1 MTKHSYDKEF
11 KEQAVQYYLDNKD
24 HMTMNEISKNL
35 GIGASTLHKWIKLFT
50 ETGDRS
56 IKKINRDSEQVTTEK
71 VYQEMDVQHALE
83 SHPSI
88 NGMCDYVGISRSG
101 YYQREKRHNHQ
112 SPRKLRKKFIQGEIK
127 AIWLKSLCI
136 YGAGKITQ
144 ELRSKGYKIAE
155 RTVGKYMRELGI
167 HAVDLTP
174 WTTTTRNS
182 KFDKQLINI
191 LDEQF
196 NPLRPN
202 AVWCIDTTY
211 IPVHDGFVYLTSIM
225 DLYSR
230 RIIGWDLS
238 ETLEVSNVI
247 PLIEKTKHSR
257 HISKPLIMHS
267 DRGSQFT
274 SEAYNQVTA
283 NMTLSYSKKAYPWD
297 NACIE
302 SFHALIKREWINR
315 FKIHS
320 YSEAKRLVFQ
330 YIETFYNTVRI
341 HSHCGFKSP
350 KQLEDEYQT
359 QIQNLVVA

>member
-1 MTKHSYDKEF
+1 
-11 KEQAVQYYLDNKD
+11 
-24 HMTMNEISKNL
+24 
-35 GIGASTLHKWIKLFT
+35 
-50 ETGDRS
+50 
-56 IKKINRDSEQVTTEK
+56 
-71 VYQEMDVQHALE
+71 
-83 SHPSI
+83 
-88 NGMCDYVGISRSG
+88 
-101 YYQREKRHNHQ
+101 
-112 SPRKLRKKFIQGEIK
+112 
-127 AIWLKSLCI
+127 
-136 YGAGKITQ
+136 
-144 ELRSKGYKIAE
+144 
-155 RTVGKYMRELGI
+155 
-167 HAVDLTP
+167 
-174 WTTTTRNS
+174 
-182 KFDKQLINI
+182 
-191 LDEQF
+191 
-196 NPLRPN
+196 
-202 AVWCIDTTY
+202 
-211 IPVHDGFVYLTSIM
+211 
-225 DLYSR
+225 
-230 RIIGWDLS
+230 
-238 ETLEVSNVI
+238 
-247 PLIEKTKHSR
+247 HSR

>member
-35 GIGASTLHKWIKLFT
+35 GIGASTLHKWVKLFT
-50 ETGDRS
+50 ETGEFGR
-56 IKKINRDSEQVTTEK
+56 
-71 VYQEMDVQHALE
+71 
-83 SHPSI
+83 
-88 NGMCDYVGISRSG
+88 GSG
-101 YYQREKRHNHQ
+101 NFASDKDKEIARLKRHNHQ

-167 HAVDLTP
+167 HVVYLTP

-230 RIIGWDLS
+230 RIISWDLS
-238 ETLEVSNVI
+238 ETLEMSNVI